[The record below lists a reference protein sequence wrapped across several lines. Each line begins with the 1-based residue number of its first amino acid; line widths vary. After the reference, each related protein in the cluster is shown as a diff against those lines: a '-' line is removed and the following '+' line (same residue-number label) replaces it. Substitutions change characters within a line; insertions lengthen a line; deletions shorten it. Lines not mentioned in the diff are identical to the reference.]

1 MMGGEIWVKS
11 EAGLGSSFYFTV
23 KFRKMESN
31 SLESVHTKTMID
43 QEDLEAL
50 RGSRILLVEDNKI
63 NQLVVMGML
72 EDLGINV
79 DIAENGQEALTRVQ
93 TILYDLILMD
103 LQIPVMDGFEAS
115 KAIRRISEYKEVP
128 IIALSA
134 AVMQKDKELTA
145 EVGMNAHL
153 SKPIDNDRLIM
164 TLIQWIKP
172 TKTLLQVPKNEDKK
186 IVPVEN
192 FDGIQGINIKELI
205 DRIGNDAERMKR
217 YLLYFCDEYE
227 LMNTN
232 PDLLSVESEQ
242 FIHLIHKLRGISG
255 NLSMEKIYSLTS
267 EIESSNDFEK
277 NRSLLPQLVELVQEI
292 VQNIHRYYHDDIS
305 VKTDQIYNAK
315 EVADFIQSIIK
326 DAGHSSIIQEERIL
340 MLPFLTPITIN

>member
-1 MMGGEIWVKS
+1 
-11 EAGLGSSFYFTV
+11 
-23 KFRKMESN
+23 
-31 SLESVHTKTMID
+31 
-43 QEDLEAL
+43 
-50 RGSRILLVEDNKI
+50 
-63 NQLVVMGML
+63 MGML